1 MKIPKRLQPLLEDGL
16 IDEVVGR
23 LMSGKEADVFIVRC
37 GGETRCAKV
46 YKEAIKRGFKR
57 AVTYQE
63 GRKVRNTRRARAMEK
78 GSKFG
83 RQQQEETWQTAEVD
97 ALKLLAS
104 VGVRVPVPYSCVDG
118 VLLMEMIVDAE
129 GLVAPR
135 LSEVVMTEA
144 EALRDHEVMMRYVV
158 LMLCAGVVHGDL
170 SEFNVLVD
178 PNGPVIID
186 LPQAVDAAGNN
197 HAESMLARDVNNI
210 TGYYGLYAPALLE
223 TKYAKEIW
231 GLYEAGEL
239 EPGTPLT
246 GVFAESDELADVDAV
261 LAEIDAVQMEQLER
275 LERQREA
282 EADYD

>member
-16 IDEVVGR
+16 IDEVQGR

-37 GGETRCAKV
+37 GAEVRCAKV
-46 YKEAIKRGFKR
+46 YKEANKRGFKQ

-118 VLLMEMIVDAE
+118 VLLMEMIFDAE
-129 GLVAPR
+129 GSVAPR
-135 LSEVVMTEA
+135 LSEVTFTRE
-144 EALRDHEVMMRYVV
+144 EALRDHAVMMHYVQ
-158 LMLCAGVVHGDL
+158 LMLCAGIIHGDL

-186 LPQAVDAAGNN
+186 LPQVVDAAGNN
-197 HAESMLARDVNNI
+197 HAEAMLARDVNNI
-210 TGYYGLYAPALLE
+210 TGYYGFFAPELRDTRYAQEMWA
-223 TKYAKEIW
+223 
-231 GLYEAGEL
+231 LYEEGTL
-239 EPGTPLT
+239 EPDTPLT
-246 GVFAESDELADVDAV
+246 GEFEESTELADVDAV
-261 LAEIDAVQMEQLER
+261 MAEIDAVRMEEMER
-275 LERQREA
+275 LERLQEA
-282 EADYD
+282 ESDL

>member
-16 IDEVVGR
+16 IDEVQGR

-37 GGETRCAKV
+37 GAEVRCAKV
-46 YKEAIKRGFKR
+46 YKEANKRGFKQ

-118 VLLMEMIVDAE
+118 VLLMEMIFDAE
-129 GLVAPR
+129 GSVAPR
-135 LSEVVMTEA
+135 LREVTFTRE
-144 EALRDHEVMMRYVV
+144 EALRDHAVMMHYVQ
-158 LMLCAGVVHGDL
+158 LMLCAGIIHGDL

-186 LPQAVDAAGNN
+186 LPQVVDAAGNN
-197 HAESMLARDVNNI
+197 HAEAMLARDVNNI
-210 TGYYGLYAPALLE
+210 TGYYGFFAPELRDTRYAQEMWA
-223 TKYAKEIW
+223 
-231 GLYEAGEL
+231 LYEEGTL
-239 EPGTPLT
+239 EPDTPLT
-246 GVFAESDELADVDAV
+246 GEFEESTELADVDAV
-261 LAEIDAVQMEQLER
+261 MAEIDAVRMEEMER
-275 LERQREA
+275 LERLQEA
-282 EADYD
+282 ESDL

>member
-16 IDEVVGR
+16 IDEVQGR
-23 LMSGKEADVFIVRC
+23 LMSGKGADVFIVRC
-37 GGETRCAKV
+37 GAEVRCAKV
-46 YKEAIKRGFKR
+46 YKEANKRGFKQ

-118 VLLMEMIVDAE
+118 VLLMEMIFDAE
-129 GLVAPR
+129 GRVAPR
-135 LSEVVMTEA
+135 LSEVTFTRE
-144 EALRDHEVMMRYVV
+144 EALRDHAVMMHYVQ
-158 LMLCAGVVHGDL
+158 LMLCAGIIHGDL

-186 LPQAVDAAGNN
+186 LPQVVDAAGNN
-197 HAESMLARDVNNI
+197 HAEAMLARDVNNI
-210 TGYYGLYAPALLE
+210 TGYYGFFAPELRDTRYAQEMWA
-223 TKYAKEIW
+223 
-231 GLYEAGEL
+231 LYEEGTL
-239 EPGTPLT
+239 EPDTPLT
-246 GVFAESDELADVDAV
+246 GEFEESTELADVDAV
-261 LAEIDAVQMEQLER
+261 MAEIDAVRMEEMER
-275 LERQREA
+275 LERLQEA
-282 EADYD
+282 ESDL

>member
-16 IDEVVGR
+16 IDEVQGR

-37 GGETRCAKV
+37 GAEVRCAKV
-46 YKEAIKRGFKR
+46 YKEANKRGFKQ

-118 VLLMEMIVDAE
+118 VLLMEMIFDAE
-129 GLVAPR
+129 GRVAPR
-135 LSEVVMTEA
+135 SSEVTFTRE
-144 EALRDHEVMMRYVV
+144 EALRDHAVMMHYVQ
-158 LMLCAGVVHGDL
+158 LMLCAGIIHGDL

-186 LPQAVDAAGNN
+186 LPQVVDAAGNN
-197 HAESMLARDVNNI
+197 HAEAMLARDVNNI
-210 TGYYGLYAPALLE
+210 TGYYGFFAPELRDTRYAQEMWA
-223 TKYAKEIW
+223 
-231 GLYEAGEL
+231 LYEEGTL
-239 EPGTPLT
+239 EPDTPLT
-246 GVFAESDELADVDAV
+246 GEFEESTELADVDAV
-261 LAEIDAVQMEQLER
+261 MAEIDAVRMEEMER
-275 LERQREA
+275 LERLQEA
-282 EADYD
+282 ESDL